1 MGIKL
6 IPACRFPFICCM
18 VFALNQSN
26 HVGIGLKGIWR
37 KFSLEKLLIL
47 AIFSIYWPNCKLL
60 DQKAY
65 WGLIWHPRAPLKVPV
80 VALDLARHHFLVY
93 VCLGGVIGEKIE
105 NLAVK
110 SDYEAVLVFKL
121 FCFTYHVPS
130 LQWFTQGLVKGA
142 KLWISLLLFLTWR
155 EYFYSQ
161 PTHFSSQ
168 PKK

>member
-1 MGIKL
+1 MGLLWGSSQPQLVKVLLSISRISNIL
-6 IPACRFPFICCM
+6 LGMGFNDSFI
-18 VFALNQSN
+18 
-26 HVGIGLKGIWR
+26 
-37 KFSLEKLLIL
+37 SLGKLLIL
-47 AIFSIYWPNCKLL
+47 AIFSVFWPNCLT
-60 DQKAY
+60 QKAY

-161 PTHFSSQ
+161 P
-168 PKK
+168 KK